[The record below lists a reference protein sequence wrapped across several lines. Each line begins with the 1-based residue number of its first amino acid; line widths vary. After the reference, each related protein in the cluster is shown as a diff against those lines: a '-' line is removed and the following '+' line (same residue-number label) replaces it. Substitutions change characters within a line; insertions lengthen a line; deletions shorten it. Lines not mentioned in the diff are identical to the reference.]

1 MSLRSAHPGR
11 CRAAARIGFL
21 TILLFTTLPSEAA
34 KPAHRAIPVTAATA
48 AKKPMPVWVEAL
60 GTVLPKRYVNLMP
73 RVAGLLQ
80 SINFREGEKV
90 RAGQV
95 VATIDPRPFRIQV
108 DQAQGQLDRDAAQL
122 SGAQS
127 DLSRYETLLT
137 QDSISAQQVFDQ
149 RALVSQLKGTV
160 DLDRAALANA
170 RLQLEWT
177 RVVSPVSGIAG
188 LRQVDAG
195 NMVGTNGT
203 IGGGLTALGG
213 TATATPPLVTIATIE
228 PIQVT
233 FPVTQR
239 DLPGVLDRYRSHAE
253 LPVEAWNQGRTIL
266 LDRGKVVAIDN
277 QIGVSTGTVT
287 VKAEFLNH
295 RQRLFPNQFVNVRL
309 LLQTIGS
316 AVVVPSAAVATG
328 APGSYVYVIGR
339 DEKVSVRK
347 VIAGVSDS
355 GMTEITAGLAP
366 GERVVTDG
374 LDELREGIQV
384 EVVTQ
389 GGVRGSGRK

>member
-1 MSLRSAHPGR
+1 MSLRSENHVR

-21 TILLFTTLPSEAA
+21 TILLFTTIHCKAA
-34 KPAHRAIPVTAATA
+34 KPSHRAIPVTAATA

-60 GTVLPKRYVNLMP
+60 GTVLPKSYVNVMP

-95 VATIDPRPFRIQV
+95 VATIDPRPFRIQA

-122 SGAQS
+122 AGAQS
-127 DLSRYETLLT
+127 DLARYETLLT
-137 QDSISAQQVFDQ
+137 QDSISAQQVYDQ

-170 RLQLEWT
+170 KLQLEWT
-177 RVVSPVSGIAG
+177 RVISPVSGVAG

-195 NMVGTNGT
+195 NMVGTSGT

-213 TATATPPLVTIATIE
+213 TATATPPLVTIATVE

-239 DLPGVLDRYRSHAE
+239 DLPAVLERFRSHAE
-253 LPVEAWNQGRTIL
+253 LLTEAWNQGRTAL

-277 QIGVSTGTVT
+277 QISVATGTVT
-287 VKAEFLNH
+287 VKAEFPNR
-295 RQRLFPNQFVNVRL
+295 RQKLFPNQFVNVRL
-309 LLQTIGS
+309 LLQTIGG

-339 DEKVSVRK
+339 DDKVSVRK
-347 VIAGVSDS
+347 VGAGVSDS
-355 GMTEITAGLAP
+355 GMTEITRGLAP

-374 LDELREGIQV
+374 LDELREGMQV